1 MGSNDPFSKPT
12 ENLHMEY
19 ESQPMSGSERR
30 PTQKTIAGVTRLLL
44 VLLLSSGCQSLSYDS
59 DPPPRI
65 ASDPATPQE
74 ATPQKITEKPKAA
87 SKPATLNA
95 PDIARWAPL
104 TAQGREAMRARDF
117 QAAQDAYTEALVQT
131 ESLSIHDAR
140 VRSALG
146 NLLHVAAEYQ
156 RQGDWTSAEILINL
170 VVEQSLIGRLA
181 DFDAAEPVFAR
192 QAKHYEQTNQPEAAA
207 ELMRIGLNLYG
218 ARAPHAVQRRIELES
233 ILGEAYLRMGL
244 TTEAAPLL
252 FSSLE
257 AAQSRYGP
265 KSVRAASA
273 LLPLAAL
280 YAERDEFEP
289 AQRTNLQAI
298 QIFEA
303 QQPDSLAL
311 VRAYDQL
318 ARLHLDHDRAKEALP
333 SARAAVEILDRN
345 GHKSGILVLA
355 LDSLAT
361 AQSRTGEV
369 AAADRNY
376 QRAFADYKKLP
387 VEAQQED
394 LILMLDHY
402 AAFARS
408 RNQETLAKKL
418 SERAQKDRARVLV
431 PADPKPASTD
441 EASE

>member
-1 MGSNDPFSKPT
+1 MECESKPI
-12 ENLHMEY
+12 N
-19 ESQPMSGSERR
+19 GSERR
-30 PTQKTIAGVTRLLL
+30 PKQQAVRWVTRLLL
-44 VLLLSSGCQSLSYDS
+44 ILILSGGCHSLSYDS
-59 DPPPRI
+59 APRPGT
-65 ASDPATPQE
+65 APDPATPTE
-74 ATPQKITEKPKAA
+74 AALQKVAEKPQAA
-87 SKPATLNA
+87 SKPSTLKTS
-95 PDIARWAPL
+95 DIARWAPL

-117 QAAQDAYTEALVQT
+117 QGAQDAYTEALLQT

-146 NLLHVAAEYQ
+146 NILHVAAEYQ
-156 RQGDWTSAEILINL
+156 RQGDWTKAETLINL

-181 DFDAAEPVFAR
+181 EFDAAEPVFAR
-192 QAKHYEQTNQPEAAA
+192 QAKHYEEMNRPEAAA
-207 ELMRIGLNLYG
+207 ELMRTGLNLYG
-218 ARAPHAVQRRIELES
+218 ASAPRAVQRRIELES
-233 ILGEAYLRMGL
+233 ILGEVYLRMGL

-252 FSSLE
+252 FTSLE

-265 KSVRAASA
+265 NSVRAASA
-273 LLPLAAL
+273 LLPVAAL
-280 YAERDEFEP
+280 YAERDQFEP

-298 QIFEA
+298 QILEA
-303 QQPDSLAL
+303 KKPDSLAL
-311 VRAYDQL
+311 VRAHDQL
-318 ARLHLDHDRAKEALP
+318 ARLYLDHDRAKEALP
-333 SARAAVEILDRN
+333 SARAAVEILDRT
-345 GHKSGILVLA
+345 GHKSGIRVLA

-361 AQSRTGEV
+361 AQSRSGEV

-408 RNQETLAKKL
+408 RNQKTLAKKL

-431 PADPKPASTD
+431 PPDQKSDAAG